1 MLFKFK
7 AVTQEGRIEE
17 GVIEGES
24 KWEVIEE
31 LESKDLIPL
40 EVKEQKGGRT
50 PSFLKRFKIF
60 RRRFP
65 KRDILVFTN
74 SLHILL
80 KSGLPLDRALSIAH
94 EVVSSELMKDIVK
107 DLIGEIRQG
116 TSLSEAL
123 SKYPGYFPP
132 IYVNMVKAGEAGG
145 VLPEVLER
153 LYDYLE
159 KTEEFKSSLLASLT
173 YPAVLV
179 GVGMASIAFLIAFVV
194 PKFSTIFESM
204 NLEPPFFIKLLSGLG
219 EFMSKYL
226 PFLIALALILFLI
239 AKRRLR
245 TEEGK
250 MKIYRFLLSLPV
262 VGGVLIKVEN
272 ARFSRNLGMLMLNGV
287 PILQSLSITK
297 EIFEN
302 PIYRNEVDRFY
313 EVVKKGGRL
322 STPMAER
329 KDFWHPVV
337 LGMAEVGEESG
348 TLDQMLI
355 KAADAL
361 EKDVQESIKRALS
374 LIEPATILVM
384 GIVVGSIVVSMLTAI
399 FSINDVVF

>member
-1 MLFKFK
+1 MLFRFK

-17 GVIEGES
+17 GILEGES

-31 LESKDLIPL
+31 LESRELIPL
-40 EVKEQKGGRT
+40 EVREQRRKSL
-50 PSFLKRFKIF
+50 PSFLRRFRIF

-80 KSGLPLDRALSIAH
+80 KSGLPLDKALSIAY

-132 IYVNMVKAGEAGG
+132 VYVNMVRAGEVGG

-159 KTEEFKSSLLASLT
+159 KTEEFKSSLLASIT
-173 YPAVLV
+173 YPAILV
-179 GVGMASIAFLIAFVV
+179 GVGIASIAFLIAFVV
-194 PKFSTIFESM
+194 PRFSTIFESM
-204 NLEPPFFIKLLSGLG
+204 NLEPPFFIKLLSGIG
-219 EFMSKYL
+219 EFMAKYF
-226 PFLIALALILFLI
+226 PFLLAFLLLLLILL
-239 AKRRLR
+239 KKKLK
-245 TEEGK
+245 TEEGR
-250 MKIYRFLLSLPV
+250 MKLYRLLLSLPFI
-262 VGGVLIKVEN
+262 GDILLKVEN

-302 PIYRNEVDRFY
+302 PIYRNEMDRFY

-322 STPMAER
+322 SASMMER
-329 KDFWHPVV
+329 KGLWHPVV
-337 LGMAEVGEESG
+337 LGMTEVGEESG

-361 EKDVQESIKRALS
+361 EKDVQEAVKRALS
-374 LIEPATILVM
+374 FVEPATILVM
-384 GIVVGSIVVSMLTAI
+384 GIVVGAIVVSMLTAI

>member
-7 AVTQEGRIEE
+7 AVTQEGRVEE

-40 EVKEQKGGRT
+40 EVKEQKERKI
-50 PSFLKRFKIF
+50 PSLLRRFKIF
-60 RRRFP
+60 RKRFP

-80 KSGLPLDRALSIAH
+80 KSGLPLDRALSIAY

-132 IYVNMVKAGEAGG
+132 VYVNMVKAGEAGG

-159 KTEEFKSSLLASLT
+159 KTEEFKSSLLASIT
-173 YPAVLV
+173 YPAILV
-179 GVGMASIAFLIAFVV
+179 GVGVASIAFLIAFVV

-204 NLEPPFFIKLLSGLG
+204 NLEPPFFIRLLSGLG
-219 EFMSKYL
+219 EFMAKYL
-226 PFLIALALILFLI
+226 PFFLVLTLLILFL
-239 AKRRLR
+239 ARRGLK

-250 MKIYRFLLSLPV
+250 AKLYKFLLSLPF
-262 VGGVLIKVEN
+262 VGDILLKVEN

-302 PIYRNEVDRFY
+302 PIYRNEMDRFY

-329 KDFWHPVV
+329 KRFWHPVV

-361 EKDVQESIKRALS
+361 EKDVQEAVKRALS

-384 GIVVGSIVVSMLTAI
+384 GVVVGSIVVSMLTAI